1 MNGDNSMPNKKKTP
15 ERNAVHML
23 RYLFKIEKA
32 IKNGE
37 YPNTKSLNELLRTDF
52 SRSTISRYI
61 DILREEYD
69 APIEFDFQKNGY
81 YYTDSTFSLD
91 HVILREGELLTLSTI
106 LPLLEQYKNTPLEKS
121 YRALINKLIELL
133 PDPITVDSALIN
145 DEVHFIS
152 DPITNLEKGVFE
164 NILKATKTH
173 YTLQMEYRTAQ
184 NSDYEE
190 RRFDPYHMICQKG
203 SWYVLGYSH
212 HAQAIR
218 LYAMPRIR
226 NCNITKDKFS
236 IPKDFKLENHIDV
249 QMGAWGNSGEKFKV
263 EIEFV
268 KGLKTYVMERTWHK
282 GQTLRENKDGTVYLS
297 FETNQ
302 LDQTVSWILSF
313 AGGAKVL
320 NPPKLKD
327 YVKDAAR
334 TILANG

>member
-1 MNGDNSMPNKKKTP
+1 MK
-15 ERNAVHML
+15 
-23 RYLFKIEKA
+23 
-32 IKNGE
+32 
-37 YPNTKSLNELLRTDF
+37 
-52 SRSTISRYI
+52 
-61 DILREEYD
+61 
-69 APIEFDFQKNGY
+69 
-81 YYTDSTFSLD
+81 
-91 HVILREGELLTLSTI
+91 
-106 LPLLEQYKNTPLEKS
+106 
-121 YRALINKLIELL
+121 
-133 PDPITVDSALIN
+133 
-145 DEVHFIS
+145 
-152 DPITNLEKGVFE
+152 
-164 NILKATKTH
+164 
-173 YTLQMEYRTAQ
+173 
-184 NSDYEE
+184 
-190 RRFDPYHMICQKG
+190 
-203 SWYVLGYSH
+203 
-212 HAQAIR
+212 AIR